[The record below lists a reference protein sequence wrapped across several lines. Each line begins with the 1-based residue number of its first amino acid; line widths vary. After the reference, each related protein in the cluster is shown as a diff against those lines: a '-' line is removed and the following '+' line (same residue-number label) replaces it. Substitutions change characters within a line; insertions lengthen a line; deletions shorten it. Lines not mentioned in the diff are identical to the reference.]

1 MSFTTT
7 KQMLIDAQTAGVAI
21 GAFNIENL
29 EMANAVISAATEMG
43 CPVIL
48 ATTSSTA
55 KYAAMNVY
63 TAIVKAL
70 AANAAIPVALHMDHG
85 SAGFVIK
92 ALEAGYT
99 SVMYDGSRETFEAN
113 IAETKKI
120 VEAAA
125 AYNVPVEAELG
136 SVGGKEDDVE
146 AEIEYTDPQMAAD
159 FVARTGVDSLAVAI
173 GTAHGIYSGEPRLDI
188 SRLEEIRRCVS
199 VPLVLHG
206 ASGLS
211 AEAMRDCIRVG
222 ISKIN
227 FGTDL
232 RIAYTNA
239 IKAYVDANP
248 KAFDPRTYGKAGF
261 EAVKAVA
268 MEKLAVISNM

>member
-1 MSFTTT
+1 MPFTTT
-7 KQMLIDAQTAGVAI
+7 KQMLLDARANRVAV

-29 EMANAVISAATEMG
+29 EMANAVISAASDMG

-63 TAIVKAL
+63 TAMVKTL
-70 AANAAIPVALHMDHG
+70 ADNAPIPVALHMDHG
-85 SAGFVIK
+85 SAEFVLK
-92 ALEAGYT
+92 ALKAGYT
-99 SVMYDGSRETFEAN
+99 SVMYDGSRESYEVN

-120 VEAAA
+120 VETAAD
-125 AYNVPVEAELG
+125 YNVPVEAELG
-136 SVGGKEDDVE
+136 SVGGKEDDIE
-146 AEIEYTDPQMAAD
+146 AEVEYTDPQMAAD

-173 GTAHGIYSGEPRLDI
+173 GTAHGVYSGEPRLDI
-188 SRLEEIRRCVS
+188 TRLEEIKRRVP

-211 AEAMRDCIRVG
+211 AEAMRECIRAG
-222 ISKIN
+222 ICKIN

-239 IKAYVDANP
+239 IKGYMDAHP
-248 KAFDPRTYGKAGF
+248 KKFDPRDYGKAGF

-268 MEKLAVISNM
+268 MEKLAVINN